1 MFTRRQSNNHSRH
14 PNRGARSST
23 AKKLQEFVIP
33 FKPDYDVSKLV
44 RIKHTREIADDDDE
58 TTKQTIYIPQLPE
71 DATPYQ
77 MLDFFREFDDA
88 CETMTWTTG
97 AAKFMK
103 IKPHLQGIHKEVW
116 NETLDAVDGRSNDA
130 FKEARGIFL
139 SETFEEVRDYDIQ
152 IDYLRSI
159 KKPGEMSVKCFLK
172 YLKIANKQVK
182 MIPGAPDDGGLT
194 ESELK
199 KTFLQ
204 AMPRQWQ
211 AHYKNAGRIYHTDN
225 ITSMRSYFDGQE
237 ADDPYVARSNDSSA
251 PSQPGNNHHGPERN
265 SFGNG
270 RNNRNGRRH
279 NGNQRNPNNHQVPR
293 GQQVGGNGNERCY
306 NFGHQG
312 NHTVRECRRM
322 RQLLRTNDQPNRT
335 AIAGNNNNNTR
346 YNLRPRINESNAV
359 ETTFHSH
366 NQPARQVHHQV
377 ANPNSGENHS
387 FESAPDLYHMEVDD
401 MEPELYGLFHNSD
414 NNSNA
419 TPTEPATD
427 LIPVTLATARKV
439 SEAQGNFLFKAL
451 LDTGGSHVMV
461 RKAALPRDTQL
472 YSDDDEKSF
481 RTTQGTFKPL
491 GFVYLYDLALPEFSH
506 TRRFDTVKAYVFD
519 APARYDI
526 ILGRNFLRM
535 ANMKLDFYKNE
546 TVWFENRVPFHDTT
560 FLEDGDN
567 IRRALQVNPF
577 RIQQATSYTGDSFYN
592 VEGPLK
598 AADYQKVDIGD
609 VVAQQ
614 HHLSPAQ
621 RDDLSKLLT
630 KFDKLFSGKIGHF
643 KQRTFK
649 IELKPGTVPYHCKQP
664 YAVPMID
671 RQIFKG
677 ELDRQV
683 ELGLLEQ
690 VFDTEWGMPM
700 FATKKSNGTIRT
712 VDDLR
717 KLNAAIKRVH
727 YPLPKIQ
734 DIFERRRNY
743 QFFTKIDI
751 SMQYY
756 CFHLDEESSWYCVLV
771 TPFGKYRRKVLPM
784 GLANSPDWAQATME
798 EIFRDMLHKVE
809 VYLDDVGI
817 FDNTWEEHLHTVE
830 QVLTRLQDHD
840 FTVKPDKCEWAVR
853 ETSFLGFWLTPT
865 GLKQWPRKVEAIM
878 KLDKP
883 KTLKQLRA
891 FVGMVNFYRLFHKRR
906 AHIMAPL
913 TDLTGLTK
921 DQQRHFQRYWTAAHD
936 KAFEDTK
943 KMVAKETLLK
953 YPDPNKPF
961 VVETDASDK
970 QIGAVILQEGSPV
983 AFYSRKLTGPQSRYP
998 IPDKEAL
1005 SIVEVLTVFRSLL
1018 LGADITV
1025 KTDHMNITRDN
1036 ITSQRLL
1043 NWRLLIEEFA
1053 PTLQYVQG
1061 DSNIGADMLSRYPL
1075 LEEKQ
1080 EAPMPSLGTSTKHNL
1095 TKDEFEN
1102 EDITEIMLYYPEEI
1116 ERFPLNFEDI
1126 RKAQQSDAEVLML
1139 LNQQGYKVEEFY
1151 GTQLVCKVDDDKTKI
1166 ILPDGMM
1173 QSTIEWYHYVCGHVG
1188 IDRLYKSLSLF
1199 FYNRGMKGKIEAYVS
1214 TCDSC
1219 QRNKSLG
1226 PGYAELPPR
1235 IATEVP
1241 FEQVAVDLIGPW
1253 KIDIPGYGLLKF
1265 KALTI
1270 IDQATTLSELVRI
1283 DTKTSA
1289 NITMQFEN
1297 HWLARYPRPMSCIYD
1312 PGSEFIGAPFQQCL
1326 RRNGIESAPSS
1337 VKNPQSNAVCE
1348 RLHATIGDI
1357 LRSMMHE
1364 NPPTNVSQAYEMVDT
1379 ALASAQF
1386 AVRASVH
1393 RTMGLSP
1400 GAIVFQ
1406 RDMFHPIPL
1415 LVNYND
1421 LRERRQQVIDY
1432 NNRRANYR
1440 RRFQDYQPGQ
1450 EVLVLTYQPDKMEPR
1465 ATGPFKIA
1473 TVHVNGTVTIKRSAN
1488 VTERINV
1495 RRIRP
1500 YHRAP

>member
-1 MFTRRQSNNHSRH
+1 MFNRRNQQNQARQAI
-14 PNRGARSST
+14 RGHRGPAG
-23 AKKLQEFVIP
+23 KKQEFVIP
-33 FKPDYDVSKLV
+33 LKPDYDVSKLT
-44 RIKHTREIADDDDE
+44 RIKHTKSLADDDDE
-58 TTKQTIYIPQLPE
+58 TEKQTIYIPQLPE

-88 CETMTWTTG
+88 CDTMEWTTG
-97 AAKFMK
+97 PAKFLK

-116 NETLDAVDGRSNDA
+116 NESVEAIGQERTDET
-130 FKEARGIFL
+130 FIEARSIFL
-139 SETFEEVRDYDIQ
+139 TETFEELRDYDTQ
-152 IDYLRSI
+152 MDYLRSI
-159 KKPGEMSVKCFLK
+159 KKPSDMSVKTFLK
-172 YLKIANKQVK
+172 YLRIANKQVK
-182 MIPGAPDDGGLT
+182 MIPGAPEDGGLT
-194 ESELK
+194 ESEMK
-199 KTFLQ
+199 KIFLH

-211 AHYKNAGRIYHTDN
+211 GHYKNAGRTYHRDTL
-225 ITSMRSYFDGQE
+225 TSMRSYFDGQE
-237 ADDPYVARSNDSSA
+237 ADDPYVAHSRSSDTSN
-251 PSQPGNNHHGPERN
+251 PHN
-265 SFGNG
+265 GNG
-270 RNNRNGRRH
+270 AQRNALGNGQNNRNGRRN
-279 NGNQRNPNNHQVPR
+279 NGNQRNAPNHPQ
-293 GQQVGGNGNERCY
+293 GQRQGNQAGGNGNERCY

-322 RQLLRTNDQPNRT
+322 RQVMRNNDQSNRQ
-335 AIAGNNNNNTR
+335 APAANGNAR
-346 YNLRPRINESNAV
+346 YNLRPRNNESNAV
-359 ETTFHSH
+359 EPAFHA
-366 NQPARQVHHQV
+366 QQV
-377 ANPNSGENHS
+377 ARPVQVPNPNSGENHS
-387 FESAPDLYHMEVDD
+387 FESSPDVYHMEVDD
-401 MEPELYGLFHNSD
+401 MEPELYGLFHND
-414 NNSNA
+414 NETTNQ
-419 TPTEPATD
+419 TPSESTAD
-427 LIPVTLATARKV
+427 LIPATLATARKV
-439 SEAQGNFLFKAL
+439 SETKGNFLFKAL
-451 LDTGGSHVMV
+451 LDTGGSHVMI
-461 RKAALPRDTQL
+461 RKAALPNDTQV
-472 YSDDDEKSF
+472 YSDHEGKAF

-491 GFVYLYDLALPEFSH
+491 GFVYLHDLALPEFSH
-506 TRRFDTVKAYVFD
+506 TRRFTTVKAYVFD

-535 ANMKLDFYKNE
+535 ANMQLDFYKNE
-546 TVWFENRVPFHDTT
+546 TVWYENRVPFHDTT
-560 FLEDGDN
+560 FLEDNDN
-567 IRRALQVNPF
+567 IRRALQINPF
-577 RIQQATSYTGDSFYN
+577 RVQQAHSYTGDSFYN

-598 AADYQKVDIGD
+598 AADYKKVDIAE

-614 HHLSPAQ
+614 HHLSPTQ
-621 RDDLSKLLT
+621 RDDLFKVLN
-630 KFDKLFSGKIGHF
+630 KFDKLFSGKIGHY
-643 KQRTFK
+643 KKRTFK

-664 YAVPMID
+664 YAIPMVD
-671 RQIFKG
+671 RQIFKD

-700 FATKKSNGTIRT
+700 FATKKANGTIRT

-727 YPLPKIQ
+727 YTLPKIQ

-743 QFFTKIDI
+743 LFFTKIDI

-756 CFHLDEESSWYCVLV
+756 CFHLDEQSSWYCVLV

-798 EIFRDMLHKVE
+798 EIFKDMLHKVE

-817 FDNTWEEHLHTVE
+817 FDNTWEEHLQTVA

-865 GLKQWPRKVEAIM
+865 GLKQWPRKVEAIL
-878 KLDKP
+878 KLGKP

-921 DQQRHFQRYWTAAHD
+921 EEQRHFSRYWTAKHD
-936 KAFEDTK
+936 KAFEETK
-943 KMVAKETLLK
+943 QMVAKETLLK

-1005 SIVEVLTVFRSLL
+1005 SIVEVLSVFRSML

-1025 KTDHMNITRDN
+1025 KTDHMNLTRDN

-1061 DSNIGADMLSRYPL
+1061 DTNVGADMLSRYPL
-1075 LEEKQ
+1075 LEEEQ

-1095 TKDEFEN
+1095 TKSEFDNDVIAEA
-1102 EDITEIMLYYPEEI
+1102 MLYYPEEI

-1126 RKAQQSDAEVLML
+1126 MKQQQSDAEVLLL
-1139 LNQQGYKVEEFY
+1139 LNQPGYKVEEYY
-1151 GTQLVCKVDDDKTKI
+1151 GTQLVCKVDDNAIKI
-1166 ILPDGMM
+1166 ILPDKMM
-1173 QSTIEWYHYVCGHVG
+1173 KQTIEWYHYVCGHVG
-1188 IDRLYKSLSLF
+1188 IDRLYKSLNLF
-1199 FYNRGMKGKIEAYVS
+1199 FYNKGMKGKIEDYISA
-1214 TCDSC
+1214 CDSC
-1219 QRNKSLG
+1219 QRNKAPG

-1235 IATEVP
+1235 NATEAP

-1253 KIDIPGYGLLKF
+1253 TIEIPGYGRLSF
-1265 KALTI
+1265 RALTI
-1270 IDQATTLSELVRI
+1270 IDQATTLSEIVRI
-1283 DTKTSA
+1283 DNKSSMHV
-1289 NITMQFEN
+1289 TMQFEN
-1297 HWLARYPRPMSCIYD
+1297 QWLARYPRPMSCIYD
-1312 PGSEFIGAPFQQCL
+1312 PGSEFIGQAFQKCL
-1326 RRNGIESAPSS
+1326 NRNGIEAAPSS

-1348 RLHATIGDI
+1348 RLHSTIGDI
-1357 LRSMMHE
+1357 LRSMIHE
-1364 NPPTNVSQAYEMVDT
+1364 NPPTNVAQAYEIIDT

-1386 AVRASVH
+1386 AVRATVH

-1400 GAIVFQ
+1400 GAIVFH

-1415 LVNYND
+1415 LVNYNE
-1421 LRERRQQVIDY
+1421 LKERRQHVIDE
-1432 NNRRANYR
+1432 NNRRANQR
-1440 RRFQDYQPGQ
+1440 RRFLDYQPGQ

-1473 TVHVNGTVTIKRSAN
+1473 SVHVNGTVTIQRADN
-1488 VTERINV
+1488 VVERINV

-1500 YHRAP
+1500 YRRAP

>member
-1 MFTRRQSNNHSRH
+1 MFNRRQSNNSR
-14 PNRGARSST
+14 PPYRARSAT

-33 FKPDYDVSKLV
+33 LKPDYEISKV
-44 RIKHTREIADDDDE
+44 ARIKHTREIADGDDE

-88 CETMTWTTG
+88 CETMAWTTG
-97 AAKFMK
+97 ATKFIK

-116 NETLDAVDGRSNDA
+116 NESLDAIDGRSNEA
-130 FKEARGIFL
+130 FYEARSIFL
-139 SETFEEVRDYDIQ
+139 TETFEENRDYDTQ
-152 IDYLRSI
+152 MDYLRSI
-159 KKPGEMSVKCFLK
+159 KKPGEMSVKTFLK

-211 AHYKNAGRIYHTDN
+211 SHYKNAGRTYHTDN

-237 ADDPYVARSNDSSA
+237 VDDPFVAHSRATDNN
-251 PSQPGNNHHGPERN
+251 PTQPGAPQD
-265 SFGNG
+265 
-270 RNNRNGRRH
+270 RNGRHNRTGRRP
-279 NGNQRNPNNHQVPR
+279 NGNQRNAAGNNQGGR
-293 GQQVGGNGNERCY
+293 QNQQTGGNGNERCY

-322 RQLLRTNDQPNRT
+322 RQILRTNDQQNRGP
-335 AIAGNNNNNTR
+335 AGANANNGAR
-346 YNLRPRINESNAV
+346 YNFRPRNNESNAV
-359 ETTFHSH
+359 EPTAP
-366 NQPARQVHHQV
+366 NQANRPVHQV
-377 ANPNSGENHS
+377 VNPNSGENHS
-387 FESAPDLYHMEVDD
+387 LEISSHAYHMEVDD
-401 MEPELYGLFHNSD
+401 MEPELYGLFQHND
-414 NNSNA
+414 NNPIV
-419 TPTEPATD
+419 PTVSEPTRD
-427 LIPVTLATARKV
+427 LIPATLATARKV
-439 SEAQGNFLFKAL
+439 SETQGNFLFKAL
-451 LDTGGSHVMV
+451 LDTGGSHVMI
-461 RKAALPRDTQL
+461 RKAALLRDTL
-472 YSDDDEKSF
+472 IYRDNEGRAF
-481 RTTQGTFKPL
+481 RTTQGIFKPL
-491 GFVYLYDLALPEFSH
+491 GFVYIYDLALPEFSH
-506 TRRFDTVKAYVFD
+506 TRRFTVVKAYVFD

-526 ILGRNFLRM
+526 ILGRDFLRM

-546 TVWFENRVPFHDTT
+546 TVWFENRVPFHDSS
-560 FLEDGDN
+560 FLDDGDN

-577 RIQQATSYTGDSFYN
+577 RIQQASSYTGDSFYN

-598 AADYQKVDIGD
+598 AADYQKVDIPD
-609 VVAQQ
+609 VIAQQ
-614 HHLSPAQ
+614 HHLSPTQ
-621 RDDLSKLLT
+621 RDDLSKVLN
-630 KFDKLFSGKIGHF
+630 KFDKLFSGKIGHY
-643 KQRTFK
+643 KKRTFK
-649 IELKPGTVPYHCKQP
+649 IELKAGTVPYHCKQP
-664 YAVPMID
+664 YAVPLVD
-671 RQIFKG
+671 RQIFKD
-677 ELDRQV
+677 EIDRQV
-683 ELGLLEQ
+683 QLGLLER
-690 VFDTEWGMPM
+690 VYDTEWGMPM

-727 YPLPKIQ
+727 YTLPRMQ

-743 QFFTKIDI
+743 LFFTKIDI

-756 CFHLDEESSWYCVLV
+756 CFHLDEESSWYCILV
-771 TPFGKYRRKVLPM
+771 TPFGKYRRTVLPM

-798 EIFRDMLHKVE
+798 EIFSDMLHQVE

-817 FDNTWEEHLHTVE
+817 FGTTTWEEHLQTVE
-830 QVLTRLQDHD
+830 KVLARLQEND

-865 GLKQWPRKVEAIM
+865 GLKPWPRKVEAIL

-883 KTLKQLRA
+883 RTLKQLRA

-921 DQQRHFQRYWTAAHD
+921 EQQRHFSRYWTPAHD
-936 KAFEDTK
+936 QAFEETK

-953 YPDPNKPF
+953 FPDPNKPF

-970 QIGAVILQEGSPV
+970 QIGAVILQDNSPV

-1018 LGADITV
+1018 LGADIIV

-1061 DSNIGADMLSRYPL
+1061 EHNVGADMLSRYPL
-1075 LEEKQ
+1075 FEEKQ
-1080 EAPMPSLGTSTKHNL
+1080 EAPMPSLGTKAKHNL
-1095 TKDEFEN
+1095 AKSDFDN
-1102 EDITEIMLYYPEEI
+1102 DDMTEVMLYYPEEI

-1126 RKAQQSDAEVLML
+1126 RRAQQGDAEVLLL
-1139 LNQQGYKVEEFY
+1139 LNQPDHKVEEYY
-1151 GTQLVCKVDDDKTKI
+1151 GTQLICKVENDKTKI
-1166 ILPDGMM
+1166 ILPDSMM
-1173 QSTIEWYHYVCGHVG
+1173 KSAIEWYHYVCGHIG
-1188 IDRLYKSLSLF
+1188 IERLYKSLNLF
-1199 FYNRGMKGKIEAYVS
+1199 FYNRGMKGKIESYIS

-1219 QRNKSLG
+1219 QRNKSPG
-1226 PGYAELPPR
+1226 PGYAEMPPR
-1235 IATEVP
+1235 NATEVP

-1253 KIDIPGYGLLKF
+1253 KIEVPGYGLIQF

-1283 DTKTSA
+1283 DNKTSA
-1289 NITMQFEN
+1289 HITMQFEN
-1297 HWLARYPRPMSCIYD
+1297 QWLARYPRPMSCIYD
-1312 PGSEFIGAPFQQCL
+1312 PGSEFIGHPFQQCL
-1326 RRNGIESAPSS
+1326 HRNGIEGAPSS

-1348 RLHATIGDI
+1348 RLHSTIGDI

-1364 NPPTNVSQAYEMVDT
+1364 NPPTNVSQAYELVDT

-1393 RTMGLSP
+1393 RSMGLSP
-1400 GAIVFQ
+1400 GAIVFH

-1415 LVNYND
+1415 LVNYNE
-1421 LRERRQQVIDY
+1421 LNERRQQVIDD
-1432 NNRRANYR
+1432 NNRRANNR
-1440 RRFQDYQPGQ
+1440 RRFLDYQPGQ

-1465 ATGPFKIA
+1465 ATGPFRIA
-1473 TVHVNGTVTIKRSAN
+1473 TVHVNGTVTIQRAEN

-1495 RRIRP
+1495 RRLRP